1 METRHIFAAVMLVSL
16 LNGLFSPVVA
26 LVWKLLPFLFPI
38 VSETGPGFVAMVSA
52 LALAVTTLVLAG
64 VPAAIYERVTGQRTT
79 AVSAAIWLAGT
90 VFLSLPTILGF
101 SATLTRP

>member
-26 LVWKLLPFLFPI
+26 LVWKLLPFFFPI
-38 VSETGPGFVAMVSA
+38 VSQTGPASVAMISA
-52 LALAVTTLVLAG
+52 LALAVTTLVVAG
-64 VPAAIYERVTGQRTT
+64 VPAAIYERVTGQGPTP
-79 AVSAAIWLAGT
+79 VSASIWLAGA